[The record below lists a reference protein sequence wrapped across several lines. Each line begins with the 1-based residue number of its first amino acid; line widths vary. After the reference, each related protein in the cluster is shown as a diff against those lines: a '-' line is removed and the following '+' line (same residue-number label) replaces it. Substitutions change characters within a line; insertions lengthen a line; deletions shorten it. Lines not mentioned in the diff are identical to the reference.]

1 MIGALVGAG
10 LSAAGSIFGAI
21 QNRNAMRDY
30 RAQVDAQ
37 RAANEAWYER
47 RYNEDPLARASAVRM
62 MTEVGDRIK
71 RANRAAAGTRAV
83 MGGTEESIAATQQA
97 NAEALASTAS
107 QIAASADSRR
117 DNIEAQYR
125 TRDAELANQQAA
137 IKLGQAQN
145 IAAAT
150 QGVANAAGSIA
161 TSIDAP
167 TQYDISAADTS
178 ATGSGYTPPN
188 ASVDTTALDWKA
200 KNNPYIK
207 SPFTS

>member
-1 MIGALVGAG
+1 MIGAIVGAG

-30 RAQVDAQ
+30 RAKIDAQ
-37 RAANEAWYER
+37 RDENAAWYER

-71 RANRAAAGTRAV
+71 RANRSAAGTRAV
-83 MGGTEESIAATQQA
+83 MGGTEESVAAQNQA

-107 QIAASADSRR
+107 QIAANSDARR
-117 DNIEAQYR
+117 DNVEAQYR
-125 TRDAELANQQAA
+125 ARDYQLAQQQAG
-137 IKLGQAQN
+137 LDYQQAQN

-161 TSIDAP
+161 TSLDAP
-167 TQYDISAADTS
+167 MQYAKDGEYVPPMEGVDTS
-178 ATGSGYTPPN
+178 DLMKRSR
-188 ASVDTTALDWKA
+188 ALNLKPSF
-200 KNNPYIK
+200 N
-207 SPFTS
+207 S